1 MEVTVC
7 GLCEGPPDNCTQFIH
22 ANTLFV
28 EVSGGLYD
36 IDTKSGQSGAM
47 VYLSGDKRKIVG
59 VHKGF
64 DPRRKMNVCAMV
76 TGEMIV

>member
-1 MEVTVC
+1 ME
-7 GLCEGPPDNCTQFIH
+7 E
-22 ANTLFV
+22 
-28 EVSGGLYD
+28 SGGLYD